1 MWRPLPARCALRCW
15 AASALSAVAAAH
27 RYFSWLLGR
36 CARLHKGSPPPLQLW
51 IGYHRA
57 MSSGIVAKR
66 GANALI
72 TDAQATLPSRTPNLH
87 QVEATLGRFKSAH
100 GGLWV
105 GGRATLTTQSLCFR
119 PNAVNRAIQTG
130 SLDIELPLPDIVS
143 IEVLPAFVS
152 SVIAIR
158 TPQSAVKIRC
168 FRADAFAR
176 LIAQLAGVDLLK
188 AAGGRFRMR
197 LSGD

>member
-1 MWRPLPARCALRCW
+1 
-15 AASALSAVAAAH
+15 
-27 RYFSWLLGR
+27 
-36 CARLHKGSPPPLQLW
+36 
-51 IGYHRA
+51 

-72 TDAQATLPSRTPNLH
+72 TDAAAKLPALTPGSHQVDATLD
-87 QVEATLGRFKSAH
+87 RFKAVH
-100 GGLWV
+100 RGLWV
-105 GGRATLTTQSLCFR
+105 GGRATLTTESISFH
-119 PNAVNRAIQTG
+119 PNAVNRGIHTG
-130 SLDIELPLPDIVS
+130 SLDIEIPLPDIVS
-143 IEVLPAFVS
+143 VEVLPAFVS

-158 TPQSAVKIRC
+158 TPHSVVKIRC

-176 LIAQLAGVDLLK
+176 QIAQLAGVDLLR

>member
-1 MWRPLPARCALRCW
+1 
-15 AASALSAVAAAH
+15 
-27 RYFSWLLGR
+27 
-36 CARLHKGSPPPLQLW
+36 
-51 IGYHRA
+51 

-72 TDAQATLPSRTPNLH
+72 TDAEAKLPSLTPKIH
-87 QVEATLGRFKSAH
+87 QVESTLDRFKSAH

-105 GGRATLTTQSLCFR
+105 GGRATLTTESICFH
-119 PNAVNRAIQTG
+119 PNALNRGIHAG
-130 SLDIELPLPDIVS
+130 SLDIEIPLPDIVS
-143 IEVLPAFVS
+143 IEVLPALVS

-158 TPQSAVKIRC
+158 TPQSVVKIRC

-176 LIAQLAGVDLLK
+176 QMAQLAGVDFLK
-188 AAGGRFRMR
+188 AVGGRFHMR

>member
-1 MWRPLPARCALRCW
+1 
-15 AASALSAVAAAH
+15 
-27 RYFSWLLGR
+27 
-36 CARLHKGSPPPLQLW
+36 
-51 IGYHRA
+51 
-57 MSSGIVAKR
+57 MSSDIVAKR

-72 TDAQATLPSRTPNLH
+72 TDAQVTLPSLTPHLH
-87 QVEATLGRFKSAH
+87 QLEATLDRFKSAH

-119 PNAVNRAIQTG
+119 PNAVNRGIHAG
-130 SLDIELPLPDIVS
+130 PLDIEIPLPDIVS

-168 FRADAFAR
+168 FRADAFASH
-176 LIAQLAGVDLLK
+176 IAQLAGVDLLRT
-188 AAGGRFRMR
+188 AGGRFRMR

>member
-1 MWRPLPARCALRCW
+1 
-15 AASALSAVAAAH
+15 
-27 RYFSWLLGR
+27 
-36 CARLHKGSPPPLQLW
+36 
-51 IGYHRA
+51 
-57 MSSGIVAKR
+57 MSSDIVAKR

-72 TDAQATLPSRTPNLH
+72 ADAQATLPSRAPNLH

-119 PNAVNRAIQTG
+119 PNAVNRAIQAG
-130 SLDIELPLPDIVS
+130 SLDIEIPLPDIVS

-176 LIAQLAGVDLLK
+176 QIAQLAGVDLLK